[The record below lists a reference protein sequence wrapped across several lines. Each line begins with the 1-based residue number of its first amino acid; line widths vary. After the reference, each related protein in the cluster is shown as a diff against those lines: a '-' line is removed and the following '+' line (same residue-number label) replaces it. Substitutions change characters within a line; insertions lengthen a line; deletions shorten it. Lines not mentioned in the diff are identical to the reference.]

1 MEREIRKRS
10 YDWFQVCEGR
20 IFGDEAARA
29 YGINELPQNVLIGPD
44 GRIVASD
51 ISSEKL
57 EKTIDEIFAARLSNG
72 MLLRDGG
79 TQGKPQQKAV
89 QPAVE
94 EPKEKKVPLTTQE
107 VKEGDE

>member
-1 MEREIRKRS
+1 MRPLADEIRPQSLEEVAGQKHLLG
-10 YDWFQVCEGR
+10 EGALLR
-20 IFGDEAARA
+20 RLIENGTEANFIF
-29 YGINELPQNVLIGPD
+29 YGPSGTGKTTIANIIG
-44 GRIVASD
+44 
-51 ISSEKL
+51 EKL

-94 EPKEKKVPLTTQE
+94 EPKKALFHLYI
-107 VKEGDE
+107 